1 MRKIN
6 KNNYKKT
13 MSKFATGVT
22 IIYINDKKTFI
33 GKTVN
38 SFASLSL
45 DPPLVLFALDKKASS
60 LNKFKKSKFI
70 GINFLS
76 NKQKKLSD
84 FFANKNNNS
93 WKEVSYYLSKK
104 NLPMI
109 KNSIVNLS
117 CQNIKT
123 QICGDHILFIC
134 KILELKF
141 DEKLKPLIYSN
152 KKFM

>member
-1 MRKIN
+1 
-6 KNNYKKT
+6 
-13 MSKFATGVT
+13 MSKFSTGLTV
-22 IIYINDKKTFI
+22 ISINSKDRYI

-70 GINFLS
+70 SINFLS

-84 FFANKNNNS
+84 FFANKKNNS
-93 WKEVSYYLSKK
+93 WKGISYYLTQK

-141 DEKLKPLIYSN
+141 NEKLKPLIYSN